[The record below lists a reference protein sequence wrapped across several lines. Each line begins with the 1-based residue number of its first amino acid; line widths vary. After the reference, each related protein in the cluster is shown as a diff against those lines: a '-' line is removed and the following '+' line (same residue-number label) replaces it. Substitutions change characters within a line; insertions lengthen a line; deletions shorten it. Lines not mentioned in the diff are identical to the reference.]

1 MYTQINSL
9 PTLLPFR
16 RGEPIHEKRMTDVR
30 TMSDRNRLKEWVEE
44 VAEFGV
50 GDKRGG
56 SAGLFGKLLGG

>member
-1 MYTQINSL
+1 
-9 PTLLPFR
+9 
-16 RGEPIHEKRMTDVR
+16 MTDVR